1 MPLNES
7 SEKEI
12 SGQEDIIVLHG
23 DNQLAI
29 IECISLI
36 ISQSGGFTDLNTSRL
51 NGRET
56 DQTEISAQLN
66 MFPLGAGKRKMIVNH
81 AQEILKGKENQK
93 WIKNLLETFPPST
106 QLILVVDDEKKYK
119 RGSWDW
125 GTYTKKHW
133 FRKALQSF
141 SGESIWKEL
150 PIPDAKTLPSWIE
163 ETAESLGGHFH
174 PAAAHTLANLIGNDL
189 FQAQQEIQKAIAFVG
204 EGQQVQVEDIR
215 LLCSATKEETI
226 FSLVDAVGQRE
237 GKSATRL
244 YQELRIEMA
253 APYIF
258 NMLVRQVRL
267 LLQACVFQNQKKPIK
282 QVVEACDLRSEWQA
296 RKLINQ
302 ARHFRVSELEMIYRK
317 LDQIDEESKTGK
329 ITIDA
334 AIETLLV
341 SITHT

>member
-29 IECISLI
+29 NECISLI
-36 ISQSGGFTDLNTSRL
+36 ISQSGGFADLNTSRL
-51 NGRET
+51 HGGEAG
-56 DQTEISAQLN
+56 QTEISTQLN
-66 MFPLGAGKRKMIVNH
+66 MLPLGAEKRKLIVDH

-93 WIKNLLETFPPST
+93 WIKSLLKTFPPSN
-106 QLILVVDDEKKYK
+106 QLILVVDDEKKYN

-150 PIPDAKTLPSWIE
+150 SIPDAKTLPSWIE
-163 ETAESLGGHFH
+163 ETAENLGGHFH
-174 PAAAHTLANLIGNDL
+174 PAAAHTLSKLIGNDV
-189 FQAQQEIQKAIAFVG
+189 FQAQQEIQKAIAYVG
-204 EGQQVQVEDIR
+204 EGQQVQAEDIR

-226 FSLVDAVGQRE
+226 FSLVDAVGQRD
-237 GKSATRL
+237 GKNATRL
-244 YQELRIEMA
+244 YQELRIDMA
-253 APYIF
+253 ATYIF

-267 LLQACVFQNQKKPIK
+267 LLQARVLQNQKSPIK

-302 ARHFRVSELEMIYRK
+302 ARHFSVSELEMIYRK
-317 LDQIDEESKTGK
+317 LNRIDEDSKTGK
-329 ITIDA
+329 ISIDA
-334 AIETLLV
+334 AVETLLV